1 MEHRAAEYAAL
12 DLGLVVVSQGRP
24 AVLAQFLE
32 QYPKPYPVVGDPDRA
47 LYRAVGLDRVTWRSF
62 AKPRVVLA
70 YLKEMWHGA
79 KLRAPYAGE
88 DVLQR
93 GGDFVVDCAGTELF
107 AHRSPDSTSRPAVAS
122 ILEVVEVTRSRSSP
136 PR

>member
-1 MEHRAAEYAAL
+1 VERRAADYTKS

-24 AVLAQFLE
+24 AVLAQFLGRH
-32 QYPKPYPVVGDPDRA
+32 PKPFPIVGDPDRA

-62 AKPRVVLA
+62 AKPRVLLA
-70 YLKEMWHGA
+70 YLQEIWHGA
-79 KLRAPYAGE
+79 KLRRPYAGE

-93 GGDFVVDCAGTELF
+93 GGDFVVDRAGREVF
-107 AHRSPDSTSRPAVAS
+107 VHRSPDSTSRPAVAS
-122 ILEVVEVTRSRSSP
+122 ILEAVEVTRSRSSP